1 MNLSADLHRYLQQAR
16 DGLVSKLD
24 DLDEFDIRRPMTP
37 SGTNLLGLVKHLT
50 GVELGYLVESAGRP
64 TEIKLPWNEDG
75 SVWESG
81 DMWAKPDESREYLVD
96 LYKSVWRQSDESIEQ
111 LALDAPATVAW
122 WPEERRET
130 TFGHLLVRV
139 VAETAQ
145 HAGHADIIR
154 ESIDGRG
161 GRDHDDIGNADW
173 WNTYVGKIQAAA
185 DTFRAAGSQS

>member
-1 MNLSADLHRYLQQAR
+1 VNLSADLHRYLQQAR

-96 LYKSVWRQSDESIEQ
+96 LYKSVWRQSDDSIEQ

-161 GRDHDDIGNADW
+161 GRDHDDVGNADW
-173 WNTYVGKIQAAA
+173 WNTYVGKIQTAA
-185 DTFRAAGSQS
+185 DTFRATGSQS

>member
-1 MNLSADLHRYLQQAR
+1 VNLSADLHRYLQQAR

-75 SVWESG
+75 SVWDSG

-96 LYKSVWRQSDESIEQ
+96 LYKSVWRQSDDSIEQ